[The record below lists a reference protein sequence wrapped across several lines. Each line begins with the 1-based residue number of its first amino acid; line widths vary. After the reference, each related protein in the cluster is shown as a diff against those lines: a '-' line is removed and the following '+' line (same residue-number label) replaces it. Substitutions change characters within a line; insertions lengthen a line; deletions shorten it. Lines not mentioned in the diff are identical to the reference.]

1 MINFYLLKLNC
12 ISSNALLELT
22 IYSFFFFF
30 LNVMHFASAWELKL
44 FSIEHSSHVAL
55 S

>member
-22 IYSFFFFF
+22 IYSFFFF
-30 LNVMHFASAWELKL
+30 LNVMHFASARELQL
-44 FSIEHSSHVAL
+44 FLIEHSSHVAL